1 MGDKEDGSS
10 IADDLFHSLHAA
22 ILKLLVPDRENL
34 VNDQD
39 LGLQEGGHRERKLHI
54 HAARVALHRGID
66 EILHTGEGDD
76 LVELGR
82 DFSPG
87 HAEDGAIHE
96 DVIPAGQIGVEASPY
111 LEEAADAAIDLDAPG
126 AGSGDAGDEL
136 QECGF
141 PCTIGTDDADGLPLL
156 DVEGDVLQSIEEVR
170 GLRLLLGLGL
180 GVSEGVGW
188 IELPPHPP
196 ADITKELA
204 TVDLSEA
211 VDLGNVLD

>member
-22 ILKLLVPDRENL
+22 ILKLLIPDRENL
-34 VNDQD
+34 VDDQD

-87 HAEDGAIHE
+87 HAEDGAIH
-96 DVIPAGQIGVEASPY
+96 VNIIPTGQVGVEAGAD
-111 LEEAADAAIDLDAPG
+111 LQEAADAAIDLDATG
-126 AGSGDAGDEL
+126 AGSSDAGDEL
-136 QECGF
+136 QEGGF
-141 PCTIGTDDADGLPLL
+141 AGAIGPDNPDGLSLL
-156 DVEGDVLQSIEEVR
+156 DVEGDVLQGVEEVG
-170 GLRLLLGLGL
+170 GLGLLLGLGL
-180 GVSEGVGW
+180 GIPEGVGW
-188 IELPPHPP
+188 IELPPNPP
-196 ADITKELA
+196 ADITKELS
-204 TVDLSEA
+204 TVDLTKA